1 MALYL
6 PPSLTSMVG
15 SGMPETFELSELLK
29 YVKSVVVKYQRPIVI
44 PSELGVMVDS
54 INIALDELLSSG
66 YTDPE
71 ELTQHV
77 PKELFKYWNDVA
89 AAREKYRKDVEYYFM
104 GTTTEIAA
112 DDAIT
117 MLTAW
122 FDQVQIGVG
131 RAIQIGSKG
140 IDDDGS
146 SGIPPAYFSYAVTE
160 WEENGEKNAKGL
172 PLANPKAMKVGTFPA
187 FLESPVRYMKL
198 IQDDKGK
205 MMDMYSKV
213 LNSNL
218 RDKLLKMY
226 FISADLTGQSYDMG
240 RMMAF
245 SAGWLENQS
254 IWMHMSYKY
263 YLQLLRGKLY
273 DEFYSEM
280 KGGGM
285 IPFMDPKI
293 YGRSPMEFSS
303 FIASSAFKDPSVV
316 GRGFAARLS
325 GSTAELLSIWR
336 LMFIGPN
343 PYIMN
348 DKGKVEMQLIPAIPF
363 WLFDAKDTPG
373 KKDEDGNFIVGFK
386 LFSTIP
392 VTYHNTKGTDLF
404 DVSPVKYIVT
414 MEDGSSNQVDGA
426 IIPTKLAIMI
436 RKLLGVAS
444 IDVYF

>member
-1 MALYL
+1 
-6 PPSLTSMVG
+6 MVG

-77 PKELFKYWNDVA
+77 PKALFKYWNDVA
-89 AAREKYRKDVEYYFM
+89 TAREKYRKDVEYYFT
-104 GTTTEIAA
+104 GTTTEIAP

-198 IQDDKGK
+198 IQDDKEK
-205 MMDMYSKV
+205 MTDMYGKV

-285 IPFMDPKI
+285 IPFMDQI
-293 YGRSPMEFSS
+293 GR
-303 FIASSAFKDPSVV
+303 AHV
-316 GRGFAARLS
+316 
-325 GSTAELLSIWR
+325 
-336 LMFIGPN
+336 
-343 PYIMN
+343 
-348 DKGKVEMQLIPAIPF
+348 
-363 WLFDAKDTPG
+363 
-373 KKDEDGNFIVGFK
+373 
-386 LFSTIP
+386 
-392 VTYHNTKGTDLF
+392 
-404 DVSPVKYIVT
+404 
-414 MEDGSSNQVDGA
+414 
-426 IIPTKLAIMI
+426 
-436 RKLLGVAS
+436 
-444 IDVYF
+444 